1 MDREEVLVIL
11 AALFGALAGAV
22 IAVAIII
29 FAA

>member
-11 AALFGALAGAV
+11 AALLGALAGAV

-29 FAA
+29 LAA

>member
-11 AALFGALAGAV
+11 AALLGALAGAV

-29 FAA
+29 FVA

>member
-29 FAA
+29 LTA